1 MVALKVEC
9 SVVQKVALKVGH
21 LAVQTAVPKVGHLVV
36 HSVDLMA
43 VHWAVYL
50 VVQKVDLLEH
60 PHNYYYR
67 SILYS
72 MSSFVYSHPSC
83 MKYNLSTNV

>member
-9 SVVQKVALKVGH
+9 SVVQKVAL
-21 LAVQTAVPKVGHLVV
+21 KVGHLVV

-67 SILYS
+67 
-72 MSSFVYSHPSC
+72 
-83 MKYNLSTNV
+83 